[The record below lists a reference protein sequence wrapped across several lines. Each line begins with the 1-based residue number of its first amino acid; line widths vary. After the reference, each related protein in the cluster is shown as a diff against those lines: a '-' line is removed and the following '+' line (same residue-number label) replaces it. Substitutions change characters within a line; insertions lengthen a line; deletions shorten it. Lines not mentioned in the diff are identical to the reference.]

1 MIKDGE
7 LYDLLKIVILGD
19 SGVGKT
25 NIISQYIENS
35 FLLGSISTIGVEFY
49 TKKLF
54 INNKNIFVQLW
65 DTAGQERF
73 RCIVSN
79 YYRKSNGIL
88 LVYDISDQY
97 SFDNIIGWLND
108 IASETDY
115 SVPILLIG
123 NKLDLEAKRVI
134 STEQGKELANK
145 FGIEFTE
152 MSALTN
158 TGVSIGINN
167 FIEHVHIHYSRSNI
181 NGNNTK
187 KNTSFN
193 ITNLESKN
201 KCC

>member
-108 IASETDY
+108 IASETNY

-123 NKLDLEAKRVI
+123 NKLDLEAKCVI

-158 TGVSIGINN
+158 TGVSMGINN
-167 FIEHVHIHYSRSNI
+167 FIEHVHIHYSHSNA